1 MRGNLSYRHFGLD
14 RYGVPLGSARVVASS
29 SSPSSSTSTVWP
41 GPSPGPGGRVGP
53 GARRGR
59 RRRAGAI
66 RGVPD
71 SGPTPEN
78 RSTGRIGSSVSP
90 AEPVLEQVVGYEFRE
105 DAGTLPPVVSQD
117 PGHGQS
123 RVVVQD
129 APGHA
134 TQERE
139 GRDGITETTEDVP
152 TSYYAKSSEST
163 LSAAVSNLC
172 PHCSLPRR
180 VHLVRTFLLKSFLKR
195 AKKIVVDFKGFSEG
209 VF

>member
-1 MRGNLSYRHFGLD
+1 MCVCICKFPNLYYMRGDLSYRHFGLD
-14 RYGVPLGSARVVASS
+14 RYGVPLGSARVVAAA
-29 SSPSSSTSTVWP
+29 SSPSSSTSSVWT
-41 GPSPGPGGRVGP
+41 GPSPGLGCESGACWQGGGPGGRVGL

-66 RGVPD
+66 RGVLD

-90 AEPVLEQVVGYEFRE
+90 AEPLLEQVVGYELRE

-123 RVVVQD
+123 RVVVDD

-139 GRDGITETTEDVP
+139 GRDVTVAERSVV
-152 TSYYAKSSEST
+152 
-163 LSAAVSNLC
+163 SA
-172 PHCSLPRR
+172 
-180 VHLVRTFLLKSFLKR
+180 
-195 AKKIVVDFKGFSEG
+195 G
-209 VF
+209 